1 MPHHIP
7 AARAPMN
14 FLQKAGFFAF
24 FSFPFVVGPIIDKNI
39 RKAKCDFSEGL
50 LKATLFATAKHGN
63 QKRKNSAQ
71 DPYITHPIRVS
82 MIIASLGHSGDNL
95 ALMQAGLLH
104 DTVEDTNTTFE
115 EIEREF
121 GPVVRALVAE
131 HTDDKTLAKE
141 ERKRQQ
147 ILHASKLSADARIL
161 VLSDKIANLEDLL
174 LQPNGEGAPV
184 GWTVERIQNY
194 VAWAQRVCQATMTSS
209 SSADDVKRMQL
220 VMRVNELCNCQ
231 FQYSD
236 GKFYPA
242 LPQDPSKA
250 PLV

>member
-1 MPHHIP
+1 
-7 AARAPMN
+7 MN
-14 FLQKAGFFAF
+14 FLQKAGFFVF
-24 FSFPFVVGPIIDKNI
+24 FSFPFVVGPVIDKNI

-50 LKATLFATAKHGN
+50 LKATLFATAKHGK
-63 QKRKNSAQ
+63 QTRKNLAQ

-82 MIIASLGHSGDNL
+82 MIIASLGHSADNL

-121 GPVVRALVAE
+121 GTKVRALVAE
-131 HTDDKTLAKE
+131 HTDDKTLAKA
-141 ERKRQQ
+141 ERKRMQ
-147 ILHASKLSADARIL
+147 IVKASSLSGDARIL

-174 LQPNGEGAPV
+174 LQPNGEGIPV
-184 GWTVERIQNY
+184 GWDVNRVQNY
-194 VAWAQRVCQATMTSS
+194 VAWAQKVCQATMTSS
-209 SSADDVKRMQL
+209 SSSEDVKRMQL
-220 VMRVNELCNCQ
+220 VMRIHELCNCQ

-236 GKFYPA
+236 GQMYPA
-242 LPQDPSKA
+242 LPADPAKA